1 MKIVNFIGSIDSMV
15 LFWYVIIFFFIVL
28 FIGRIIEDVWE
39 EYKERNTPLEKRII
53 DELKRMWGDDVSR

>member
-15 LFWYVIIFFFIVL
+15 LFWYVIIFFFLVL

-39 EYKERNTPLEKRII
+39 EYKEKNTPLEKRIVE
-53 DELKRMWGDDVSR
+53 ELKRRWGDAS